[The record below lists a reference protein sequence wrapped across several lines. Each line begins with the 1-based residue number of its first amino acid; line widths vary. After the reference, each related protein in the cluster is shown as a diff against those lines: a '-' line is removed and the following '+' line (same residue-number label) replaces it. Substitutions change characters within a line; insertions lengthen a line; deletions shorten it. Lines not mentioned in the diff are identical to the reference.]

1 VTLRPQKPPPR
12 NARTRSQWRISVV
25 YWLSLLG
32 IGIWTAAAASGRVAS
47 TPTIQPGPFFVVLL
61 LAAANLAF
69 RSWERV
75 RRDRTPDHRPS
86 VGLGWLFVTVDL
98 ILITAGLRVTGGIAS
113 PLWVVIF
120 LVGVAETILANP
132 ADAHLIQYGTIFA
145 LIVGTLPQPAASA
158 DAGYFLETF
167 VRVGCFLAVSSVTR
181 RLRENN
187 DLQERE
193 NASLRAELA
202 LADQR
207 SQLSREVHDGVGNS
221 LAASVLRLEVAA
233 RTLEKDRPGDGSV
246 ALLREEAQAL
256 REAMSSVRDWT
267 YFTRPWSFGGG
278 GSADQAPSASLVSEI
293 ERLSRRTGLP
303 MTVTGAEVLDHLP
316 AASRLAVLRIVQEA
330 LTNAA
335 KHAHGAARAETVI
348 ERDGAWVLLQVADDG
363 AGFAPEGA
371 GTGVGLASMRER
383 AEGAGGSFAWSSA
396 PGLGTTLT
404 ARLPA
409 E

>member
-1 VTLRPQKPPPR
+1 MPLRTLPKNPR
-12 NARTRSQWRISVV
+12 ARSQWRISLV

-32 IGIWTAAAASGRVAS
+32 IGGWTAAAASGRVPG
-47 TPTIQPGPFFVVLL
+47 TPPIQLGPFLVILL
-61 LAAANLAF
+61 IAAGNLAF

-75 RRDRTPDHRPS
+75 RRDRDPEHRRSP
-86 VGLGWLFVTVDL
+86 GRGWLFVTVDL

-132 ADAHLIQYGTIFA
+132 ADAHLIQYGTIFT
-145 LIVGTLPQPAASA
+145 LIIGTLPQPAANA

-187 DLQERE
+187 DLQEKE

-207 SQLSREVHDGVGNS
+207 SHLSREVHDGVGNS
-221 LAASVLRLEVAA
+221 LAAAVLRLEVAA
-233 RTLEKDRPGDGSV
+233 RTLEKRRPGDESG

-267 YFTRPWSFGGG
+267 FFTRPWSPGGG
-278 GSADQAPSASLVSEI
+278 NTIPSPAASFVSEI
-293 ERLSRRTGLP
+293 DRLARRTGLP
-303 MTVTGAEVLDHLP
+303 MTITGADMLDHLP
-316 AASRLAVLRIVQEA
+316 ASSRLATLRIVQEA

-335 KHAHGAARAETVI
+335 KHAHGATRVETSLQR
-348 ERDGAWVLLQVADDG
+348 EGAWVHLTVADDG
-363 AGFAPEGA
+363 AGCTPDGA
-371 GTGVGLASMRER
+371 GAGVGLASMRER
-383 AEGAGGSFAWSSA
+383 AEGAGGSFEFHSM

-409 E
+409 V